1 MKDFLKSYEG
11 KKITLVDI
19 TPFNED
25 LTLSEVKDSY
35 FVITTKDW
43 SLVYPYI
50 RIVSIFVDNKT
61 NSLKIHIGSSADQSL
76 RKIADGL
83 YSSVR
88 FGPQKK
94 LLEK

>member
-35 FVITTKDW
+35 FVITPHFPDVLHK
-43 SLVYPYI
+43 SEAVRY
-50 RIVSIFVDNKT
+50 
-61 NSLKIHIGSSADQSL
+61 SSA
-76 RKIADGL
+76 
-83 YSSVR
+83 
-88 FGPQKK
+88 P
-94 LLEK
+94 